1 MENRPA
7 GREKHITGP
16 GKTVQKR
23 GEGLNSG
30 PVGRSDGYQ
39 GRGGSGGG
47 QRASGQRSPLTMII
61 VLLVALLGGGG
72 AGLSGLLG
80 GGGETA
86 VEYQPSSGYQ
96 SQQSSVPMDSSSLS
110 SLFAGGF
117 SGSGVSSGW
126 DRPSN
131 TGKLN
136 STVADGAREK
146 YTVLR
151 GNGED
156 TVTLMVYVCGTDLE
170 SRSGMAT
177 ADLQEMTAAALSDKV
192 NLLVCTGGCKQ
203 WKNNVVSS
211 SVNQI
216 YKVEQG
222 GMQRLVDNNGTQSM
236 TNPDHLTGFLQFCA
250 EHFPADRYQLILWD
264 HGGGALSGY
273 GYDEKNPTSGSM
285 NLSSLQNALS
295 QSKLHFDFI
304 GFDAC
309 LMATLETA
317 LAVEPYADYLI
328 ASEETEPGIGWYYT
342 NWLGQ
347 LSRNTSTPTV
357 ELGRQIADDFVS
369 ACNQRCPGQKT
380 TLSVVDLAELKATVP
395 EQFRSFAAAT
405 SQMLSEQNYQ
415 TVSNARSGSRE
426 FASSNRIDHVDLV
439 DFATRLDTE
448 QGEALAQALLGAVKY
463 NKTSSSMTNAYGL
476 SVYFPLKKTSI
487 VNSAVATYNAIGMD
501 DDYTRCI
508 QQFASMEVSGQA
520 VSGGAASPLPSLTGS
535 GSGAGQLSS
544 QDIYNILNGLL
555 GGDLAGVSGL
565 TGSNSGFLGRSL
577 DVDSAADYLS
587 SHQLDASALVW
598 TGSGADARLTLSEE
612 QWALVQELQLNVF
625 LDDGEGYIDLGLDN
639 VYDFTED
646 GALRGDYDGTWLA
659 IDNQPVPY
667 YYVDTV
673 GSGDERVIT
682 GRVPVMLNGVR
693 SNLILVFDSDHP
705 YGTIAGAQTDYVDG
719 ETDTVAKN
727 LTQLEEGD
735 VMEFV
740 CDYYGYDGSYQNSYY
755 LGEPITYTGE
765 HQISNVYVDGEL
777 SATYLFTDLYQQEY
791 WTAPIPQ

>member
-1 MENRPA
+1 MDNRPT
-7 GREKHITGP
+7 GREKHITGT

-23 GEGLNSG
+23 GDGLNTG
-30 PVGRSDGYQ
+30 PVGRSDGYR
-39 GRGGSGGG
+39 GRRGSGSGGG
-47 QRASGQRSPLTMII
+47 ERASGQRSPLAVII

-80 GGGETA
+80 DGGTGVQT
-86 VEYQPSSGYQ
+86 QPSSGYQ
-96 SQQSSVPMDSSSLS
+96 SVQPGASLG
-110 SLFAGGF
+110 SLLAGGL
-117 SGSGVSSGW
+117 SGSAPSSGW
-126 DRPSN
+126 DRASN
-131 TGKLN
+131 TGRLDT
-136 STVADGAREK
+136 SVAQGAREK

-151 GNGED
+151 GEGQD

-170 SRSGMAT
+170 SRSGMAS
-177 ADLQEMTAAALSDKV
+177 ADLQEMTAAALSDQV

-203 WKNNVVSS
+203 WKNDVVSS

-222 GMQRLVDNNGTQSM
+222 GLRRLVEDNGTAAM
-236 TNPDHLTGFLQFCA
+236 TSPDNLTGFLQFCA
-250 EHFPADRYQLILWD
+250 QRYPADRYQLILWD

-273 GYDEKNPTSGSM
+273 GYDEKNPGSGSM
-285 NLSSLQNALS
+285 NLSSLQKALE

-347 LSRNTSTPTV
+347 LSKNTSTPTV

-395 EQFRSFAAAT
+395 EQFGSFAAAT
-405 SQMLSEQNYQ
+405 SQMLSQQNYQ
-415 TVSNARSGSRE
+415 AVSDARSGSRE
-426 FASSNRIDHVDLV
+426 FAASSRIDHVDLV

-448 QGEALAQALLGAVKY
+448 QGEALSQAVLGAVKY

-476 SVYFPLKKTSI
+476 SVYFPYKKTSV
-487 VNSAVATYNAIGMD
+487 VNNAVATYNAIGMD

-520 VSGGAASPLPSLTGS
+520 VSGGASSPLSSLTGS
-535 GSGAGQLSS
+535 GSPSGQLSS

-555 GGDLAGVSGL
+555 GGDLANVSGL
-565 TGSNSGFLGRSL
+565 TGSNSGFLGRGL
-577 DVDSAADYLS
+577 DVDNTAEYITA
-587 SHQLDASALVW
+587 HQLDASALVW
-598 TGSGADARLTLSEE
+598 TGSGEDARLTLSEE

-639 VYDFTED
+639 VYDFTDD
-646 GALRGDYDGTWLA
+646 GALMGDYDGTWLA
-659 IDNQPVPY
+659 IDDQPVPY
-667 YYVDTV
+667 YYVDSV
-673 GSGDERVIT
+673 RDGDEYSIT

-693 SNLILVFDSDHP
+693 SNLILVFDNDHP
-705 YGTIAGAQTDYVDG
+705 YGTIAGAQADYIDG
-719 ETDTVAKN
+719 ETETVAKT
-727 LTQLEEGD
+727 LTELEQGD
-735 VMEFV
+735 TIEFV

-755 LGEPITYTGE
+755 LGEPMTYTGE
-765 HQISNVYVDGEL
+765 HEISNVYVQGDL
-777 SATYLFTDLYQQEY
+777 TATYLFTDLYQQEY